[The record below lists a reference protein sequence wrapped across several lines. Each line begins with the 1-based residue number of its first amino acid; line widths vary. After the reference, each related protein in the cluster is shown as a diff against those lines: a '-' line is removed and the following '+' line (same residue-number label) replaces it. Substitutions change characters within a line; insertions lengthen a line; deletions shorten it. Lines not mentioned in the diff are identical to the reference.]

1 MPFAT
6 VIPALPCRALD
17 DSLPFYRALGFEV
30 TYRQERPNP
39 YAAVRRD
46 DIELHLFGV
55 PGFDPAESMH
65 TVIVLVADTGALH
78 AAFAAGLREA
88 FGKVPV
94 SGIPRMTR
102 PRRMQGTRGGFMVV
116 DPGGNWLRISRQ
128 RTESDADLDGG
139 PQDRPSED
147 EGRLARVV
155 AAAARQA
162 DSHGDEAAGIR
173 MLENGL
179 ARHADAPPAQLLPAL
194 VYLAELHVRTGDRVA
209 AATVLIRIDEL
220 DLSAADREALATD
233 LASAA
238 ELRT

>member
-102 PRRMQGTRGGFMVV
+102 PRRMQGMPGGFMVV
-116 DPGGNWLRISRQ
+116 DPGGNWLRIIRQ
-128 RTESDADLDGG
+128 RTESDADPDGG
-139 PQDRPSED
+139 PQDRPTEE

-162 DSHGDEAAGIR
+162 DSHGDDAAGIR